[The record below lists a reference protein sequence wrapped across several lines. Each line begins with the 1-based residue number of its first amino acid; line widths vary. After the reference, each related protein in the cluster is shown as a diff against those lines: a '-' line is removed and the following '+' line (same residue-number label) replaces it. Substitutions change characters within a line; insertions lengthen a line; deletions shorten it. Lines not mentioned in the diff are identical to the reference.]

1 MTPPLHSTQLLS
13 TSPRPSPSL
22 NEPVKVS
29 QMPPPP
35 QASNQAT
42 KQRSSCLPLPVL
54 HCCFLPPPSITPYL
68 QYLTFPC
75 SWARLHARALA
86 STV

>member
-1 MTPPLHSTQLLS
+1 MGAVAPPLHSTQLLS

-35 QASNQAT
+35 QASNQAA
-42 KQRSSCLPLPVL
+42 LVLPVPAGPAL
-54 HCCFLPPPSITPYL
+54 LLPP
-68 QYLTFPC
+68 
-75 SWARLHARALA
+75 AA
-86 STV
+86 

>member
-1 MTPPLHSTQLLS
+1 MGQSPLHSNSTQLLP

-35 QASNQAT
+35 QCQPASQQPA
-42 KQRSSCLPLPVL
+42 SCLSLYFL
-54 HCCFLPPPSITPYL
+54 QCCFLPPPGIAP
-68 QYLTFPC
+68 
-75 SWARLHARALA
+75 
-86 STV
+86 